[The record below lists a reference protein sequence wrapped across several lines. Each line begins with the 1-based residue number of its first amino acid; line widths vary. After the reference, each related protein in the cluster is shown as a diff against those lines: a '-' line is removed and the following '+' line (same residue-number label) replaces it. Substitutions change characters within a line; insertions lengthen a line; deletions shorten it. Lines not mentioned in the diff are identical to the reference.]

1 MPLPSEQELKHLE
14 QQLRIQ
20 REALQARLRA
30 AWHTAKGERYLDVAG
45 SVHSQS
51 DESFAEL
58 STALNN
64 ASLGRE
70 TEALREIEEALHRL
84 HAHSYGYC
92 VDCGQPIAL
101 SRLRTYPTAKRCLHC
116 QQQKEDPHGG
126 KDPTPSL

>member
-1 MPLPSEQELKHLE
+1 MPLLSEEELKHIE
-14 QQLRIQ
+14 QQLRVH
-20 REALQARLRA
+20 REALQTHMRGVRSA
-30 AWHTAKGERYLDVAG
+30 TDSERYSDIAG
-45 SVHSQS
+45 TVHDLS

-58 STALNN
+58 STALSN

-70 TEALREIEEALHRL
+70 ADALREIEEALHRL

-101 SRLRTYPTAKRCLHC
+101 ERLRAYPTAKRCLPC
-116 QQQKEDPHGG
+116 QQHGEDRHGG